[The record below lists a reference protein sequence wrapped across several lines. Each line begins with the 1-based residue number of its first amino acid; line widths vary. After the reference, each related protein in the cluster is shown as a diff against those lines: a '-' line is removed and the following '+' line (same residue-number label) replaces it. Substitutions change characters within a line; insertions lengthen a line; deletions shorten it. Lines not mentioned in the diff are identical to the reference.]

1 MVIPAYESGSFL
13 AAAVESVL
21 QQTFGDLELVVV
33 DDGSSTRAAQ
43 DVVAGFCDSNSPPIR
58 YVYQENTGVS
68 GARNRGLVE
77 TSGEYVAFLD
87 ADDVF
92 ELSKLSLQVGLLE
105 STTVDF
111 ACVCGGRRVVPMG
124 GRPPFDVFPSFA
136 EGDVYAELVADRLL
150 IRGTGAFLYRRS
162 ALEAVGGFDE
172 SLRNNEDFDLML
184 RLARRFS
191 VRTHQDVV
199 FENRLRRGSL
209 SFGNPEESLPHALA
223 FIDKLEREDPM
234 LPPELLRRKRQRA
247 YFNAARKQLLRHGD
261 FGGFSRTM
269 REGVSRAGAA
279 RTWRA
284 GGAYLFAHTGPLGS
298 LMTRVLF
305 GPPKKPPF

>member
-1 MVIPAYESGSFL
+1 MPKVSVVIPAYESGSFL

-136 EGDVYAELVADRLL
+136 EGD
-150 IRGTGAFLYRRS
+150 
-162 ALEAVGGFDE
+162 
-172 SLRNNEDFDLML
+172 
-184 RLARRFS
+184 
-191 VRTHQDVV
+191 
-199 FENRLRRGSL
+199 
-209 SFGNPEESLPHALA
+209 
-223 FIDKLEREDPM
+223 
-234 LPPELLRRKRQRA
+234 
-247 YFNAARKQLLRHGD
+247 
-261 FGGFSRTM
+261 
-269 REGVSRAGAA
+269 
-279 RTWRA
+279 
-284 GGAYLFAHTGPLGS
+284 
-298 LMTRVLF
+298 
-305 GPPKKPPF
+305 